1 MNFRKRFFAWILKKG
16 DRINHKLYRTY
27 KRTLFQNLKG
37 LVVEIGP
44 GTGVNFSYLTTE
56 TEWLGIEPNEAF
68 HEDLLA
74 QAREKGITAKL
85 LSGDAQQIPLDD
97 STADV
102 VLCTLV
108 LCSVSDPVHAIAEM
122 KRVLKPGGKLVFIE
136 HVAAP
141 KKSRLRLAQEIFNPF
156 NRAIADGC
164 NANRETWIQ
173 IEKGGF
179 SRVEL
184 SHHRVKG
191 TLKIHAPHVMGYAI
205 K

>member
-16 DRINHKLYRTY
+16 DRINHKLYRSY

-44 GTGVNFSYLTTE
+44 GTGVNFSYLTIE
-56 TEWLGIEPNEAF
+56 TEWLGIEPKEAF
-68 HEDLLA
+68 HQDLLA
-74 QAREKGITAKL
+74 QAKEKGINAKL
-85 LSGDAQQIPLDD
+85 LSGDAEQIPLPDN
-97 STADV
+97 TADD

-108 LCSVSDPVHAIAEM
+108 LCSVNDPAHAIAEM

-141 KKSRLRLAQEIFNPF
+141 KKSGLRLAQEMFNPF

-179 SRVEL
+179 SQVEL

-191 TLKIHAPHVMGYAI
+191 TLRIHSPHIMGYAI